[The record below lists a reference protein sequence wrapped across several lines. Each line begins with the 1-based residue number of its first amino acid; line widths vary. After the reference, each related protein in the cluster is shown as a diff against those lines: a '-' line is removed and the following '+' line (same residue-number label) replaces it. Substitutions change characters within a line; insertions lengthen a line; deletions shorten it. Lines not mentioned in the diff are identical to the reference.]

1 VVDHLLSIFEAL
13 SLIPSTTEKKEKKKE
28 RKQEKEKELEPHFS
42 QQE

>member
-13 SLIPSTTEKKEKKKE
+13 SLIPSTTEKKRRKRKE
-28 RKQEKEKELEPHFS
+28 NEKEKELEPHFS